1 MAILDVIQRMKD
13 SNQELESTLEQL
25 HDQFSDLSKD
35 PRFEGLP
42 MDSLEELFLAYL
54 KTWIKTNTSVIES
67 LIEK

>member
-25 HDQFSDLSKD
+25 HEQFLDLSKD
-35 PRFEGLP
+35 SRYDGIP
-42 MDSLEELFLAYL
+42 MDGLEELFLAYL

>member
-1 MAILDVIQRMKD
+1 MDILDVVQRMKD
-13 SNQELESTLEQL
+13 SNQELELTLGQL

-35 PRFEGLP
+35 PRFEGVP
-42 MDSLEELFLAYL
+42 MDGLEELFLAYL

>member
-25 HDQFSDLSKD
+25 HDQFIDLSKD
-35 PRFEGLP
+35 SKYDGLP
-42 MDSLEELFLAYL
+42 LDALEELFLAYL

-67 LIEK
+67 LIKK